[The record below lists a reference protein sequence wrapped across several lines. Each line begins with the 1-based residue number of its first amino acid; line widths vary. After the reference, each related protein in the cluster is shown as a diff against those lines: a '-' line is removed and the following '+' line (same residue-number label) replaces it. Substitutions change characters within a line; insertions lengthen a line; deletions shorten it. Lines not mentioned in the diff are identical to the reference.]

1 MSPASLWQRT
11 RPYRGQIAAISALS
25 LLSSLASLAIPWLAG
40 SFLAGVLGDG
50 SIALG
55 STVLLLVCA
64 LLGLAAINI
73 GVAILSASA
82 SGRILAGLRREAYAH
97 IQAMPVGFFEQ
108 RRGGDLLAL
117 MTYEVANL
125 SRFLATTLANVPA
138 MVMTA
143 AGASVLLIM
152 IDPKVGLIV
161 PVIVPMFFMMF
172 RLFGRHLRTVAR
184 KVRRAEANLL
194 TIAESDLDMITAIKA
209 FGAEQDYRDHY
220 GQAVEKARILELV
233 QARLSALPG
242 PLMTLGAALAVIA
255 ILIAASAQIEAGGR
269 TPGEVFTFLLYAALL
284 TRPVGG
290 LAETYGAFQI
300 ARGTLARLE
309 TVLAMPPE
317 PGYAATARPG
327 RAQGAIKFDKVR
339 FAYPGR
345 PAVLDGF
352 DLDIAPGEIVAL
364 TGQNGVGKSTII
376 RLLLR
381 FYELDAGRIT
391 LDGVNIADLQVQH
404 LRRQFGYVPQQPLL
418 FNGTIA
424 ENITLGASPEDP
436 RAIERAI
443 ALAQAA
449 DLIAG
454 LPEGLATR
462 IGDNGVRLSGG
473 QRQRIALARALLRD
487 PPVYILDEA
496 TSMYDLDSEAAF
508 VESCVSALEDR
519 TVIII
524 THRPAS
530 LALAD
535 RIIDTAAL
543 HRDRADKSG
552 G

>member
-1 MSPASLWQRT
+1 MSPASLWQRA

-25 LLSSLASLAIPWLAG
+25 LVSSLASLAIPWLAG

-55 STVLLLVCA
+55 NTVLLLVGA
-64 LLGLAAINI
+64 LVGLAAINI

-82 SGRILAGLRREAYAH
+82 SGRILAGLRRETYDH

-125 SRFLATTLANVPA
+125 SRFLATTLASVPA

-143 AGASVLLIM
+143 VGASVLLVM

-161 PVIVPMFFMMF
+161 PVIVPMFFIMF

-255 ILIAASAQIEAGGR
+255 ILIAASAQIEVGGR

-309 TVLAMPPE
+309 KVLAMPPE
-317 PGYAATARPG
+317 PGYAAATRPG
-327 RAQGAIKFDKVR
+327 RALGAITFEKVR

-345 PAVLDGF
+345 PAVLDRF

-391 LDGVNIADLQVQH
+391 LDGMNIADLQVQD

-424 ENITLGASPEDP
+424 ENITLGASPQDP

-443 ALAQAA
+443 ALAQAT
-449 DLIAG
+449 DLIAS

-462 IGDNGVRLSGG
+462 VGDNGVRLSGG

-508 VESCVSALEDR
+508 VESCVSALENR

-530 LALAD
+530 LALAS

-543 HRDRADKSG
+543 QRNSADKSAD
-552 G
+552 

>member
-1 MSPASLWQRT
+1 MSPASLWQRA

-25 LLSSLASLAIPWLAG
+25 LVSSLASLAIPWLAG

-55 STVLLLVCA
+55 NTVLLLVGA
-64 LLGLAAINI
+64 LVGLAAINI

-82 SGRILAGLRREAYAH
+82 SGRILAGLRRETYDH

-125 SRFLATTLANVPA
+125 SRFLATTLASVPA

-143 AGASVLLIM
+143 VGASVLLVM

-161 PVIVPMFFMMF
+161 PVIVPMFFIMF

-255 ILIAASAQIEAGGR
+255 ILIAASAQIEVGGR

-309 TVLAMPPE
+309 KVLAMPPE
-317 PGYAATARPG
+317 PGYAAATRPG
-327 RAQGAIKFDKVR
+327 RALGAIRFEKVR

-345 PAVLDGF
+345 PAVLDRF
-352 DLDIAPGEIVAL
+352 DLDIAQGEIVAL

-391 LDGVNIADLQVQH
+391 LDGMNIADLQVQD

-424 ENITLGASPEDP
+424 ENITLGVSPQDP

-443 ALAQAA
+443 ALAQAT
-449 DLIAG
+449 DLIAS

-462 IGDNGVRLSGG
+462 VGDNGVRLSGG

-508 VESCVSALEDR
+508 VESCVSALENR

-530 LALAD
+530 LALAS
-535 RIIDTAAL
+535 RIIDMAAL
-543 HRDRADKSG
+543 QRNGAGKSAD
-552 G
+552 